1 MRLLVWLLLLLNVLL
16 LGYFKLSVPNEAG
29 VQPGHEPLQAEKIK
43 LLTPQEIEALPK
55 RSAQVKEIPAIAPT
69 PVQYNCYEW
78 GSFSATNLPKA
89 RNILAKF
96 SLNATTEKQNPQEAA
111 RYWVYIPRQKSLQE
125 AEARVGELHGLGVDE
140 SFVVM
145 EPQWRYAISLGVF
158 KDEQSAVKLLDELK
172 TKGVD
177 SAVKGVRNQEKGR
190 ASLLISSMSSDTAA
204 EIDKL
209 KPEFPGSELKQV
221 ACQ

>member
-1 MRLLVWLLLLLNVLL
+1 MKLLVWLLLLLNVFLL
-16 LGYFKLSVPNEAG
+16 AYFKLSMPTETG

-43 LLTPQEIEALPK
+43 LLTAQEVEALPK
-55 RSAQVKEIPAIAPT
+55 KSPQVREAAIAPT
-69 PVQYNCYEW
+69 PIQYNCYEW
-78 GSFSATNLPKA
+78 GSFSTTNLPKA
-89 RNILAKF
+89 RNILGKF
-96 SLNATTEKQNPQEAA
+96 SLNATTQQQSPQDAI
-111 RYWVYIPRQKSLQE
+111 RYWIYIPRQKSLQE
-125 AEARVGELHGLGVDE
+125 AEARVSELYGRGVDE

-158 KDEQSAVKLLDELK
+158 KDEQSANKLLEDMK

-177 SAVKGVRNQEKGR
+177 SALKGVRNQEKGR